1 MDFKKEC
8 ILFLLLLFLNEV
20 SSLNEISLVIEK
32 RKGDERGLEII
43 QKMFFK
49 YISEV
54 AVNGKSTTIDNYINL
69 LNYKLNTIIIRFNQ
83 YLDSTYQMFF
93 DTINIVSIDL
103 SNFYTSNIKNS
114 GAMFQY
120 CVRLKSLKLN
130 NFNTSLITNMGRM
143 FYDLYSLESLD
154 VSNFDT
160 SSVTNM
166 EKMFLIV
173 LH

>member
-43 QKMFFK
+43 QKMFF
-49 YISEV
+49 
-54 AVNGKSTTIDNYINL
+54 
-69 LNYKLNTIIIRFNQ
+69 
-83 YLDSTYQMFF
+83 

-120 CVRLKSLKLN
+120 CVRLKSLNLN